1 MFAGPNG
8 SGKSTLKT
16 VIPSELLGVYIN
28 ADEIEKRLREE
39 GKLNLA
45 EFQVTSPPHVIE
57 RYFQNSPRLSPE
69 HSSKIRC
76 IGHYLHVDQMPAM
89 SYSAAVTAEMIR
101 EELLK
106 TDSAFSFETVM
117 SHHDKVDIL
126 KRAQSQGYRTYLYF
140 IATDDPAINVSRVK
154 VRVTQGGHDVPE
166 EKIRSR
172 YTRSLDLL
180 FDAIRWSHRAYIF
193 DNSQAGQEK
202 TWLAEVTDGK
212 DLEMQSESMPAWFKL
227 AVWDKI
233 KT

>member
-16 VIPSELLGVYIN
+16 VIPPELLGVYIN
-28 ADEIEKRLREE
+28 ADEIEKRFREE

-45 EFQVTSPPHVIE
+45 EYEVTTAAQTIE
-57 RYFQNSPRLSPE
+57 EYFQNSPRLSSE
-69 HSSKIRC
+69 HPNRLRC
-76 IGHYLHVDQMPAM
+76 VDNSLHLDQLPAM
-89 SYSAAVTAEMIR
+89 SYFAAVTAEMIR
-101 EELLK
+101 EELIK
-106 TDSAFSFETVM
+106 TKCTFSFETVM
-117 SHHDKVDIL
+117 SHQDKVDIL

-154 VRVTQGGHDVPE
+154 LRVAQGGHNVPE

-180 FDAIRWSHRAYIF
+180 LDAIKWSNRAYIF
-193 DNSQAGQEK
+193 DNSRAGQEK
-202 TWLAEVTDGK
+202 TWLAEVTDGN
-212 DLEMQSESMPAWFKL
+212 DLEMKSEWMPAWFKK

-233 KT
+233 KV